1 MTSINL
7 TTLDQAKT
15 PSMKSQA
22 RFLGILVNSILMV
35 FCLACLFPMVI
46 VISTSFSE
54 ETDILQNGYTVLP
67 RKFTAFAYEYIFG
80 DPSQILRAYSVTI
93 SVTTVGTIL
102 GLLIMSLLAYA
113 LSRKQFIFRR
123 PLNFYLL
130 FTMLFSGGLVPYYIL
145 VTQYLDLDDKFMVLV
160 LPYLV
165 SPWYVF
171 LLRTFFQGLPQE
183 LLDSAKIDGAGE
195 FRILFQII
203 IPLSAPALATVAL
216 FLILMYWNDWWLS
229 LLFIRNR
236 KLYPIQLMLYNILMN
251 IKAMEANP
259 GNIQMSLPP
268 SETVRMAMAV
278 LAAGPVTI
286 IFLFLQKYFVR
297 GILIGSL
304 KG

>member
-1 MTSINL
+1 
-7 TTLDQAKT
+7 
-15 PSMKSQA
+15 MKSQA

>member
-1 MTSINL
+1 MTTINR
-7 TTLDQAKT
+7 TLKT
-15 PSMKSQA
+15 PKSRSQKAQVRSMSFFINV
-22 RFLGILVNSILMV
+22 FLTIV
-35 FCLACLFPMVI
+35 CLACLIPMII
-46 VISTSFSE
+46 VISTSFSD
-54 ETDILQNGYTVLP
+54 ETDILQNGYTLFP

-80 DPSQILRAYSVTI
+80 DPTQIVRAYGVTI
-93 SVTTVGTIL
+93 SVTTIGTIL
-102 GLLIMSLLAYA
+102 GLTIMSLLAYA
-113 LSRKQFIFRR
+113 LSRQQFVLRK

-145 VTQYLDLDDKFMVLV
+145 VTQYLNLDAKFIVLI

-183 LLDSAKIDGAGE
+183 LLDSAKIDGASE
-195 FRILFQII
+195 YRILFQII
-203 IPLSAPALATVAL
+203 IPLSTPALATVAL

-229 LLFIRNR
+229 LLFIQNR

-259 GNIQMSLPP
+259 ANIQMIVPP

-278 LAAGPVTI
+278 LAAGPVAI
-286 IFLFLQKYFVR
+286 VFLFLQKYFVR
-297 GILIGSL
+297 GIMIGSL